1 MEQQAFSILNS
12 GNPLA
17 IVALIAI
24 IAMYLV
30 INYQRK
36 NTAAERDA
44 VAKQTEEDIN
54 ELYNEIASLK
64 KYNNNIEVEKKL
76 LQKDIDF
83 LKQENLGIKEDI
95 KEIKNTLNTIALAL
109 ERIASKYDSNK
120 DNK

>member
-44 VAKQTEEDIN
+44 IAKQTESDIN
-54 ELYNEIASLK
+54 DLYDEIATLK
-64 KYNNNIEVEKKL
+64 EYNNKFEIEKKL
-76 LQKDIDF
+76 LQKDVDF
-83 LKQENLGIKEDI
+83 LKQENTGIKEDI
-95 KEIKNTLNTIALAL
+95 KEIKNTLNNMAIAL
-109 ERIASKYDSNK
+109 ERIASKYDTK

>member
-1 MEQQAFSILNS
+1 MEQQAISILNS

-44 VAKQTEEDIN
+44 AEKQFEKNIT
-54 ELYNEIASLK
+54 ELYTEISGLK
-64 KYNNNIEVEKKL
+64 KYSSQLDLDKQL
-76 LQKDIDF
+76 LQKDVDF
-83 LKQENLGIKEDI
+83 LKNENTGIKEDI
-95 KEIKNTLNTIALAL
+95 KEIKQTLNTMAIAL
-109 ERIASKYDSNK
+109 ERIAAKYNDK
-120 DNK
+120 D